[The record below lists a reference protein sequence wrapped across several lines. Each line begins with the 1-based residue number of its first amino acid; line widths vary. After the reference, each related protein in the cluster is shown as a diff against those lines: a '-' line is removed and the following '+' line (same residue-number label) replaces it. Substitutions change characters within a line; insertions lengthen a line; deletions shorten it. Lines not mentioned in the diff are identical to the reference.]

1 MYTYYYVH
9 SFKRIRITMY
19 LCLCKCIDKV
29 YLQEEAGGSVPPI
42 EAGKLFVEAEED
54 GENQR

>member
-19 LCLCKCIDKV
+19 LCLCIDKV